1 MPGIVGLI
9 TQRPRQQA
17 EAELQRMVRA
27 VCHESFYKTGMWVDE
42 SLGVYVGWSVQ
53 QGTFSEAMPVQNG
66 LDGPTLIFSGE
77 EYSNSAT
84 DGALGNDGGETNG
97 SGTNGHDPGPR
108 QLSYLVRA
116 YENDPS
122 AYPAGLNGR
131 FHGLV
136 ADRRR
141 GSVTLFN
148 DRYGMHRLYYHQAKD
163 AFYFAAEAKAILQVR
178 PELRE
183 ADWQSMGEMVS
194 CGCVLE
200 DRSVFKGIQAM
211 PPASAWD
218 FRERRLRSKKT
229 YFKARE
235 WEEQALLDPEE
246 YYKKFREVFTGSLHR
261 YFNGQQK
268 IGMSVTGGLDTR
280 MILAWRKFAPGSLPC
295 YTFGSMYRDSRDV
308 VVSRQISKVSQ
319 QSHEVIEVGEDFLS
333 RFGHYAERSV
343 YLTDACVDVSRSPDL
358 YVQERARAI
367 APVRVAGTY
376 GSEVLRPVRPRVHKG
391 QRWAA
396 AFKPE
401 PPIAGPFG
409 SNFFSH
415 VLAAG
420 HTYTRVLEGHPVSF
434 SVFRQAP
441 WYHHGVLAL
450 EESQIT
456 VRSPYLDN
464 DIVRTTFLA
473 PESMLSSPAASLRL
487 IAEGNRAL
495 RNLWT
500 DRGLAGNSSPFASK
514 MVRNYQEFT
523 FKAEYAYDYGMP
535 QALARMDHRL
545 SKLHLERLFLG
556 RHKFYHFRVWYRDAL
571 SKYVRDVLLDPRSL
585 NRPYVDGKG
594 LEAIVQGHVKGDR
607 NYTGEIHKLLT
618 LELMHRLFLDPQ

>member
-9 TQRPRQQA
+9 TRKPRPQA
-17 EAELQRMVRA
+17 EAELRQMVGA
-27 VCHESFYKTGMWVDE
+27 ICHESFYKTGTWVDE
-42 SLGVYVGWSVQ
+42 SLGVYVGWSVLE
-53 QGTFSEAMPVQNG
+53 GSFSEAMPLQNRP
-66 LDGPTLIFSGE
+66 DGAVLVFSGE
-77 EYSNSAT
+77 EYSDAS
-84 DGALGNDGGETNG
+84 GNAGN
-97 SGTNGHDPGPR
+97 NGHAAP
-108 QLSYLVRA
+108 QKLTYLLNSYQSA
-116 YENDPS
+116 PS
-122 AYPAGLNGR
+122 SYPVSLNGR
-131 FHGLV
+131 FHGLI
-136 ADRRR
+136 ADRGRD
-141 GSVTLFN
+141 SVTLFN
-148 DRYGMHRLYYHQAKD
+148 DRYGMHRLYYHEADD

-178 PELRE
+178 RELRE
-183 ADWQSMGEMVS
+183 VDWQSMGELVS
-194 CGCVLE
+194 CGCVLQ
-200 DRSVFKGIQAM
+200 DRSVFKGIQTM
-211 PPASAWD
+211 SPASAWV
-218 FRERRLRSKKT
+218 FRGGAVPERKT
-229 YFKARE
+229 YFQASE
-235 WEEQALLDPEE
+235 WEEQAVLDPEA
-246 YYKKFREVFTGSLHR
+246 YYRKFRDVFCGTLDR
-261 YFNGQQK
+261 YFQGPQK

-308 VVSRQISKVSQ
+308 IVSRQISGVSQ
-319 QSHEVIEVGEDFLS
+319 QSHEVIEVGDDFLS
-333 RFGHYAERSV
+333 RFPHYAERSV

-376 GSEVLRPVRPRVHKG
+376 GSEVLRPVRPHVHKG

-401 PPIAGPFG
+401 PPVADVFQ
-409 SNFFSH
+409 SDFFSH

-420 HTYTRVLEGHPVSF
+420 KTYAQVLDGHPVSF

-441 WYHHGVLAL
+441 WYHHGVLSL

-464 DIVRTTFLA
+464 DIVRNTFLA
-473 PESMLSSPAASLRL
+473 PESALSSPHASLRL

-514 MVRNYQEFT
+514 LFRDYQEFT

-535 QALARMDHRL
+535 QSLARVDHRL

-571 SKYVRDVLLDPRSL
+571 SKYVREVLLDPRSL
-585 NRPYVDGKG
+585 NRPYIERKG
-594 LEAIVQGHVKGDR
+594 MEAVVQGHLKGDH
-607 NYTGEIHKLLT
+607 NYTSEIHKLLT
-618 LELMHRLFLDPQ
+618 LELMHRLFLDS